1 MMPDLTGTGIHQPW
15 RELPGTTFLVSSQAG
30 AEISFQRALAA
41 EPLLD
46 PRNLPV
52 PADGEALQGAAHS
65 LLACAQR
72 ETLLRVAMHWAFA
85 SEVAHRPWA
94 QNRDTLRYLSL
105 SGPAANRHQL
115 QMAPHRLVIP
125 QLVRVIAM
133 DAVYSRSSTG
143 RETDGPSQLS
153 APVRILVSEF
163 FPSFD
168 RSEPP
173 SHREIRT
180 ALWILSHDTPLAE
193 DMTRRN
199 DVLVRHREAILAA
212 ARNRRG
218 RRVALVGSV
227 ARGNDTHNSDYD
239 FLVDFDDDVSLF
251 DMAGLQVD
259 LEDILGGRVDIVPRS
274 SVKEHCQDMFKDA
287 VAL

>member
-1 MMPDLTGTGIHQPW
+1 
-15 RELPGTTFLVSSQAG
+15 
-30 AEISFQRALAA
+30 
-41 EPLLD
+41 
-46 PRNLPV
+46 
-52 PADGEALQGAAHS
+52 
-65 LLACAQR
+65 
-72 ETLLRVAMHWAFA
+72 
-85 SEVAHRPWA
+85 
-94 QNRDTLRYLSL
+94 
-105 SGPAANRHQL
+105 
-115 QMAPHRLVIP
+115 
-125 QLVRVIAM
+125 
-133 DAVYSRSSTG
+133 
-143 RETDGPSQLS
+143 
-153 APVRILVSEF
+153 
-163 FPSFD
+163 
-168 RSEPP
+168 
-173 SHREIRT
+173 
-180 ALWILSHDTPLAE
+180 
-193 DMTRRN
+193 MTRRN